1 VRSTEFQEQE
11 DPEGDPDESL
21 ALLDSIISKNSKSF
35 ALSSR
40 LLPRGERA
48 HALALYAYCR
58 RADDAVDLAG
68 ADEAAT
74 RLDALR
80 AELDALYRGEPLADP
95 IAAAFQRVVRAR
107 RIPRLY
113 LDELLLGFEM
123 DVRGQRYENLP
134 ELLRYCH
141 CVAGTV
147 GLMMCHVMGVRDE
160 RALAH
165 AAHLGIAMQLTNI
178 CRDVLEDLG
187 RSRLYLPLDAGA
199 PLPVAHDAQL
209 TDEDASAAAT
219 ATRQLL
225 SVADRYYASADAGL
239 LYLSPRCALAV
250 RAARLIYAR
259 IGEELQRQ
267 GCDPRAGRAIVP
279 RSTKLWLALRACG
292 AALWDLVRA
301 PRGAVTLPSACL
313 QGDPTTLPAFAHARG
328 ATGDRGDF
336 A

>member
-1 VRSTEFQEQE
+1 MSATEFPQSMEA
-11 DPEGDPDESL
+11 GDPDESL

-40 LLPRGERA
+40 LLPPTERA

-68 ADEAAT
+68 KGEAAV

-113 LDELLLGFEM
+113 LDDLLLGFEM
-123 DVRGQRYENLP
+123 DVRGQRYANMP

-141 CVAGTV
+141 RVAGTV

-199 PLPVAHDAQL
+199 CALPAQPGAPLSDAAAVAA
-209 TDEDASAAAT
+209 AAAT
-219 ATRQLL
+219 RRLL
-225 SVADRYYASADAGL
+225 AVAERYYASADAGL
-239 LYLSPRCALAV
+239 VYLSPRCALAV

-259 IGEELQRQ
+259 IGHEVERK

-279 RSTKLWLALRACG
+279 RATKVWLALRACG
-292 AALWDLVRA
+292 ALVWGLIRT

-313 QGDPTTLPAFAHARG
+313 QSDPILLPAWAPAGG
-328 ATGDRGDF
+328 AVDDRGGPS
-336 A
+336 